1 MLYSSRQIH
10 INQLSC
16 VNFNVGSNFK
26 IHVPHTH
33 NFGCWVKICVNG
45 GMRVNFK
52 TYSPLPPWPDTKSIL
67 ITILNKHD
75 ASLPCP
81 DIVSLL
87 ATGVQ
92 LDQKSHN

>member
-1 MLYSSRQIH
+1 MLYSSHQIH

-52 TYSPLPPWPDTKSIL
+52 TSPLSLWPDTKSIL